1 MPELPRD
8 PSIEGTIGLYRLG
21 YRYIGDRCRKLH
33 TNVFETRLMLK
44 PTICML
50 GSDAA
55 RVFYDTDHMRR
66 HGAMPWRVRNTLIGN
81 GGVQGLD
88 GPAHRQRKE
97 MFMGLMLP
105 ERIAELDETAQEE
118 WRLAFQRWRKKER
131 VRLLDEAHE
140 VFCRAVCRWAGVPL
154 PESDVAQRTDDLA
167 ALIDGG
173 GGVGPRYWR
182 SRLAR
187 KRVEAWGRSLVQQ
200 TRAGELEPAPESAL
214 AAIAF
219 HRDLAG
225 CLLEPQTAAVDLLN
239 VLRPTVAIA
248 TYVTFAALALHRHPG
263 SRPSDGDGSRDLEHF
278 VNEVRRFFPF
288 FPFAA
293 ATVAKPFEWRGYRF
307 PRGHRVLLDLYGTDH
322 DERLWS
328 APNEFRPDRFE
339 VHEPDAFALIPQGG
353 GDPYVHHR
361 CAGEWITISL
371 LKSAVSFLEHEAKYR
386 VPEQDLSVDLSRM
399 PARPKSGFL
408 LEAQPPAGQT
418 RRGSEPISGASG
430 TSPAPHGPQH

>member
-8 PSIEGTIGLYRLG
+8 PSIDGTIALYRLG

-33 TNVFETRLMLK
+33 TDVFETRLMLK

-55 RVFYDTDHMRR
+55 RVFCDTDHMRR

-105 ERIAELDETAQEE
+105 ERIDELADIAHEE
-118 WRLAFQRWRKKER
+118 WRLALQRWRKKDR

-140 VFCRAVCRWAGVPL
+140 AFCRAVCRWAGVPL
-154 PESDVAQRTDDLA
+154 PEFEVEQRTNDLA
-167 ALIDGG
+167 ALVDGG
-173 GGVGPRYWR
+173 GGIGPRYWH

-187 KRVEAWGRSLVQQ
+187 KRAEAWGRDLVQR
-200 TRAGELEPAPESAL
+200 TRAGELDPPPEGAL
-214 AAIAF
+214 AVVAF

-225 CLLEPQTAAVDLLN
+225 RLLELQVAAVDLLN

-248 TYVTFAALALHRHPG
+248 RYVTFAALALHRYPA
-263 SRPSDGDGSRDLEHF
+263 SRPSDADGSREMEHF

-293 ATVAKPFEWRGYRF
+293 AVVAKPFEWRNYRF
-307 PRGHRVLLDLYGTDH
+307 ARGHRVLLDLYGTDH

-328 APNEFRPDRFE
+328 APNEFRPERFE

-371 LKSAVSFLEHEAKYR
+371 LKGAVKFLEDEAKYR

-399 PARPKSGFL
+399 PALPKSGFL
-408 LEAQPPAGQT
+408 LEPLPPSGQA
-418 RRGSEPISGASG
+418 RRGSEPVSGASG
-430 TSPAPHGPQH
+430 TPAPHRPQH